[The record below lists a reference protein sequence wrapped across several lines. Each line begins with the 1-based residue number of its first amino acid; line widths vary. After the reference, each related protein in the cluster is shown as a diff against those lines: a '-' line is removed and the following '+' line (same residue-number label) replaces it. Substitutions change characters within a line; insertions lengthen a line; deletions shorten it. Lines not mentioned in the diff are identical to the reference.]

1 MSSIQPSASPE
12 LPSTPRDIQNPPLC
26 VSPPLPLSEETPN
39 GELPTVSITSGQTTI
54 ESSSVTSAIVAVA
67 PHDIVKP
74 WESTILCGSDV
85 PVSVSSLLPI
95 EVRADRNHAD
105 QIVSEC
111 TDFGGRLEDSSPTM
125 FMNFGRRR
133 PLGKSTLTEQQKNQK
148 RKRAT
153 QNQLLTLEV
162 EFNKNPTP
170 TATVRKR
177 IAEDI
182 NMTERSVQIWFQNR
196 YVLLRN

>member
-1 MSSIQPSASPE
+1 
-12 LPSTPRDIQNPPLC
+12 
-26 VSPPLPLSEETPN
+26 VSPPLPLSKETPD
-39 GELPTVSITSGQTTI
+39 GELPTISITSGQTTI
-54 ESSSVTSAIVAVA
+54 ESSNVTSAVVAVA
-67 PHDIVKP
+67 PHDIVKS
-74 WESTILCGSDV
+74 WESAVLDSHIWTRCENDV
-85 PVSVSSLLPI
+85 FSKH

-105 QIVSEC
+105 QIVSEYMN
-111 TDFGGRLEDSSPTM
+111 FRGRLEDSSPTM
-125 FMNFGRRR
+125 FINSCRR
-133 PLGKSTLTEQQKNQK
+133 PPRKSILTEQQKNQK

-182 NMTERSVQIWFQNR
+182 KMTERSVQIWFQNR
-196 YVLLRN
+196 YVLSWNRLYLESNLVPDGPR